1 MIDRKASILPS
12 EEIVPALVSDSEIG
26 VDLVMHA
33 RLG

>member
-1 MIDRKASILPS
+1 MIDREASILPN

-26 VDLVMHA
+26 VDLEMLA